1 MKEDAKKKE
10 GKENIE
16 SIFKVLG
23 IDNNDVDDETEDAK
37 NSEDY
42 KLLENEIQ
50 SRDAVISSLI
60 CQSAFLKKLKNDLKV
75 KILAKK
81 IEQGIG
87 TVENLTEE
95 EQEDWE
101 ANKMKFEVE
110 KDLKAKYE
118 EEMKLLNTQKEF
130 EEYACVT
137 WG

>member
-1 MKEDAKKKE
+1 M
-10 GKENIE
+10 
-16 SIFKVLG
+16 
-23 IDNNDVDDETEDAK
+23 
-37 NSEDY
+37 
-42 KLLENEIQ
+42 
-50 SRDAVISSLI
+50 I

-81 IEQGIG
+81 IEQGIV
-87 TVENLTEE
+87 TEENLTEE

>member
-1 MKEDAKKKE
+1 M
-10 GKENIE
+10 
-16 SIFKVLG
+16 
-23 IDNNDVDDETEDAK
+23 
-37 NSEDY
+37 
-42 KLLENEIQ
+42 
-50 SRDAVISSLI
+50 
-60 CQSAFLKKLKNDLKV
+60 
-75 KILAKK
+75 AKK
-81 IEQGIG
+81 IEQGIV